1 MLKITDSLMEQ
12 CLSGFKIEYECP
24 VFCTLSVIDSF
35 LSTGRNYLPAFAAI
49 SKYRTLLVVPLTMS
63 VYVDGTVDLIE
74 YPLLRFQY
82 CKVAKTIFGNYS
94 IKAKFKN
101 DDRKSEVLKLNIS
114 RNVLGANLTMQNS
127 NIDTFADMCNKW
139 GNSGLFS

>member
-1 MLKITDSLMEQ
+1 MLKITDNLMKK
-12 CLSGFKIEYECP
+12 CLDGFNIEYDCP

-63 VYVDGTVDLIE
+63 VYIDGTVDLIE

-82 CKVAKTIFGNYS
+82 CKVTSTIFGNYL
-94 IKAKFKN
+94 IKAKFN
-101 DDRKSEVLKLNIS
+101 DDGKSEIIKLNIA
-114 RNVLGANLTMQNS
+114 RNVLGANLTMQKS
-127 NIDTFADMCNKW
+127 NIDKFADMCKQW